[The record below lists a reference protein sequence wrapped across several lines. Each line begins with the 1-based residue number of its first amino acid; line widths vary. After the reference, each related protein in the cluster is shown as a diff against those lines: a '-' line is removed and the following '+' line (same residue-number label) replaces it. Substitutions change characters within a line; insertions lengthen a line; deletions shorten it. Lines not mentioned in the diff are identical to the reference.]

1 MTTKEHI
8 LETATDA
15 FAAKGFSGVRIDEL
29 AQDAGINKA
38 TLYYHFKSKQEI
50 FENVMERQFQRLW
63 ELLHVNIEAAQ
74 KPEAKMA
81 AFIDAMFDR
90 ERRDVVLIVREVIE
104 GGINLPERFLHTM
117 EQIHEM
123 LYGILKSGKDE
134 GVFLRDDPHEV
145 MAVLIG
151 ISDFYILG
159 APLRAKLESLHHQNG
174 SVKIPAVDL
183 HERAKALIIG
193 MLKH

>member
-29 AQDAGINKA
+29 ARDAGINKA

-50 FENVMERQFQRLW
+50 FESVMERQFRKLW
-63 ELLHVNIEAAQ
+63 ERLSVNVEAVQ
-74 KPEAKMA
+74 TPESKLG
-81 AFIDAMFDR
+81 AFIDTMFGR
-90 ERRDVVLIVREVIE
+90 KRRDVVLIVREIIE
-104 GGINLPERFLHTM
+104 GGVNLPVRFTQTM
-117 EQIHEM
+117 EQIHEI

-159 APLRAKLESLHHQNG
+159 APMREKMEALHATDA
-174 SVKIPAVDL
+174 SVKIPEDL
-183 HERAKALIIG
+183 RARAKTLIVD